1 VFPVNVPNVLTVLR
15 ILLVPVLVVALLNK
29 TPNGDLLAA
38 IVFAVASLTD
48 AIDGYLAR
56 RRRSITTFG
65 KLMDPLADKLL
76 VIGALLTLVSLN
88 RVAPWV
94 AMVIIARE
102 FAVTAL
108 RMAATQQGVVM
119 AASML
124 GKLKTC
130 AQVLMVM
137 VLIAVPGRPLWV
149 ELVVYATVAI
159 TVFSGADY
167 FFGLRRRLDEAKRSR
182 TEPARSG

>member
-1 VFPVNVPNVLTVLR
+1 MFPVNVPNVLTVLR
-15 ILLVPVLVVALLNK
+15 ILLVPVLVVALLDQ

-38 IVFAVASLTD
+38 IVFAVASMTD
-48 AIDGYLAR
+48 AIGGYLAR

-108 RMAATQQGVVM
+108 RMAATQQGLVM
-119 AASML
+119 AGSTL
-124 GKLKTC
+124 
-130 AQVLMVM
+130 
-137 VLIAVPGRPLWV
+137 
-149 ELVVYATVAI
+149 
-159 TVFSGADY
+159 
-167 FFGLRRRLDEAKRSR
+167 
-182 TEPARSG
+182 